1 MAGADFSRRA
11 TLDLAQ
17 RKAERITGADGSKG
31 LNPGDFHSEP
41 RALRQCWFWWSR
53 DSPMRVADF
62 HPFFSFQATRDVI
75 DSGRAGILGLFCDL
89 HGRGHAIVS
98 ILRHI
103 HMSLV
108 TCR

>member
-1 MAGADFSRRA
+1 
-11 TLDLAQ
+11 
-17 RKAERITGADGSKG
+17 
-31 LNPGDFHSEP
+31 
-41 RALRQCWFWWSR
+41 
-53 DSPMRVADF
+53 MRVADF
-62 HPFFSFQATRDVI
+62 HPFFSSHSTRDVI

-103 HMSLV
+103 HVSLV